1 MSTSTESHRAPSKS
15 DRSDFLPIGVDTIT
29 ASTELTF
36 TLYMRVDP
44 AAPPILYRERQ
55 LALESSDFARLSD
68 QGTTT
73 LYIRVADHTAYR
85 DYLIETVLRNQD
97 VPAPRRFH
105 ILKIANRA
113 VFQSA
118 FGNRNP
124 AKLVGFATE
133 YGDDLAEII
142 SEDDLQVGEV
152 LGLMEHDYY
161 TYTHATNVSVLCLLI
176 ARKLG
181 LGVRDGIV
189 ALASGAVL
197 HDIGKRQIAPALLN
211 QQKPLSPEQ
220 FETIQQHP
228 KLGFVELCKRHDLLW
243 GQLMMVY
250 QHHEKW
256 DGRGYPVGFVGEEI
270 HPWARICSVADVY
283 DAMASARPYRRALPA
298 TKVWEVL
305 EGGCNR
311 DFDEEFVKALKSAV
325 KE

>member
-1 MSTSTESHRAPSKS
+1 MSATVASNRAPPKP

-36 TLYMRVDP
+36 DLYMRVDP

-55 LALESSDFARLSD
+55 LALEANDFQRLSD

-85 DYLIETVLRNQD
+85 DYLIDTVLRNKD
-97 VPAPRRFH
+97 VPAPRRFQV
-105 ILKIANRA
+105 LKIANRA

-124 AKLVGFATE
+124 TRLVGFAAE

-142 SEDDLQVGEV
+142 SENDLQVGEV
-152 LGLMEHDYY
+152 LRLMEHDYY
-161 TYTHATNVSVLCLLI
+161 TYTHATNVSALCLLI
-176 ARKLG
+176 ARQLG

-211 QQKPLSPEQ
+211 QKKPLSREQ
-220 FETIQQHP
+220 FETIQEHP
-228 KLGFVELCKRHDLLW
+228 RLGFMELCRRNDLIW
-243 GQLMMVY
+243 AQLMMVY

-256 DGRGYPVGFVGEEI
+256 DGRGYPVGFAGEEI

-283 DAMASARPYRRALPA
+283 DAMASARPYRTALPA
-298 TKVWEVL
+298 CKVWGVL

-311 DFDEEFVKALKSAV
+311 DFDEEFVKALKAV
-325 KE
+325 VVE